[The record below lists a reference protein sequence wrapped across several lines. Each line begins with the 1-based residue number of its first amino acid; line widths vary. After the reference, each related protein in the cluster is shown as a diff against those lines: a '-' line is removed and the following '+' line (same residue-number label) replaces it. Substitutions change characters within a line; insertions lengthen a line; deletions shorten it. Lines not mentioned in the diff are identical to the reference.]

1 MEKSESKRRLYNLD
15 IHSNKKPEIN
25 LTSTGLTTLN
35 ANSTSNLNTNPNTSS
50 IMSNKRFKTKEK
62 RKLELVLTKDLLLTI
77 KFISN
82 FYFKY

>member
-25 LTSTGLTTLN
+25 LTSTLN